1 MEGIVVQ
8 LSVAVS
14 NQPFFFLQLPVHVD
28 TGDETMVVHGVEGN
42 ADLLVERVVA
52 GEGGKVHGISDQ
64 WGGVGSH
71 EGSGS
76 KRPPVVDAIHV
87 MAVGMHIV
95 MVIDIVMVESDV
107 VGVALPSILKGEFL
121 AILDMVFT
129 AAVVHN
135 KPLQFVGYTLFVL
148 AVGGLVGKHR
158 GDLS

>member
-28 TGDETMVVHGVEGN
+28 AGDETMVVHGVEGN

-71 EGSGS
+71 EGGGHEGPSIG
-76 KRPPVVDAIHV
+76 DAIQAMAAAAHV
-87 MAVGMHIV
+87 VA
-95 MVIDIVMVESDV
+95 MVDIVMVKLDV
-107 VGVALPSILKGEFL
+107 MRVALGSILEGEFIT
-121 AILDMVFT
+121 ILDVIFKM
-129 AAVVHN
+129 AVVHDE
-135 KPLQFVGYTLFVL
+135 PFRFVSYLLLVL
-148 AVGGLVGKHR
+148 AVGGLISKG
-158 GDLS
+158 GCNLS